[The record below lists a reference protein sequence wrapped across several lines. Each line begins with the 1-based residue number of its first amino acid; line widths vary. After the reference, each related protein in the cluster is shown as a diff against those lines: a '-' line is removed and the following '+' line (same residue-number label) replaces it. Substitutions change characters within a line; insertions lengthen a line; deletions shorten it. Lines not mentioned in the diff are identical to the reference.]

1 MQELKITSPG
11 PDGHTHIVYLNS
23 ETGASAMSP
32 SKDGHVH
39 DVIFQPAVDPTP
51 AQEEVPPQID
61 PATGQPMIDPQTGM
75 PDQGQP
81 AVPANPGQPAM
92 WIVRPAPMGAQ
103 NSSQALQIFEQNQ
116 NGSNLAPLPM
126 QAMEGLHDHTLED
139 YVPDIKQKKEPQSEV
154 LEECLA
160 LWREGVELVQDCVKK
175 GKEAEDFY
183 AGKQWEDGLMR
194 WLQTLDRAALTINEI
209 APNIDTLLGY
219 QMEQRTDIRYL
230 PQEGGDQ
237 RVADALNVIVKR
249 VLDNC
254 YYQREETK
262 VFKDQVVPGFGAFNV
277 YMNFKKNIQGEIQV
291 ERFPWDS
298 IVYGPHEKEDLEDCE
313 YEVRSRMQSLATLK
327 MMFPKKAKDI
337 ETCYSHYTGQ
347 YPNLDSRENNVDGT
361 HTDYQYAKKV
371 DDVPVMLNGS
381 IPLVDVQK
389 KQFRL
394 AQCTRK
400 MYKEVT
406 VIFNVDEQYFYTAQD
421 WEDEDIAKASTIPGF
436 QVVSQMKPRMRITK
450 FVGNL
455 VLSDENPAELPVN
468 DFYTVPV
475 YAYRQNG
482 EFWGKVE
489 AAKDPQRELN
499 KRRSQAMDTVNRLGA
514 AVYYVEPDT
523 FATPKEEE
531 DFKKKRSRP
540 GSIFKVNDVGRK
552 PVLEEGAD
560 LPPTLVTIMQMDQQN
575 LQRLMNV
582 VTEQGGANESGSLFL
597 EKKKGR
603 LTGNQFLFDN
613 LSFAKQR
620 LGKILAGLVQKYYPT
635 ERKIR
640 ILNAQ
645 YSKQKFK
652 LAGQDYS
659 DFTPS
664 ELEEMFNNAD
674 LLEYDVIVTD
684 SAFSAST
691 RIGIAKV
698 LFDLIQQGAPIP
710 PELALEFVDM
720 PSDVRARI
728 SEQLAAQTEQATEQ
742 ATNSSNTEIIKTLIA
757 KGAYTVTPEKASELG
772 LVPATDPTNP
782 LANQVQTPNNGGE
795 QQISQADI
803 YASNLASGLAG

>member
-1 MQELKITSPG
+1 MQDLKITSPG

-23 ETGASAMSP
+23 ETGVSAMSP
-32 SKDGHVH
+32 GADGHVH

-51 AQEEVPPQID
+51 AQEAVPPQVD
-61 PATGQPMIDPQTGM
+61 PNTGQPAIDPQTGM

-81 AVPANPGQPAM
+81 EIPANPGQPEI
-92 WIVRPAPMGAQ
+92 WIVRPAPMGGQNVAGALQ
-103 NSSQALQIFEQNQ
+103 NSEVGLET
-116 NGSNLAPLPM
+116 PPMPM
-126 QAMEGLHDHTLED
+126 QTMEGLHDHTLED
-139 YVPDIKQKKEPQSEV
+139 YVPDVKQKKESDDDV
-154 LEECLA
+154 LQECLA
-160 LWREGVELVQDCVKK
+160 LWREGVELVEDSVKK
-175 GKEAEDFY
+175 GKEAEAFY
-183 AGKQWEDGLMR
+183 KGDQWEDGIAR

-219 QMEQRTDIRYL
+219 QMEQRTDIRFL

-237 RVADALNVIVKR
+237 RVADALNIVSKR

-277 YMNFKKNIQGEIQV
+277 LMNFQKNIQGEIIV

-313 YEVRSRMQSLATLK
+313 FEVRSRMQSIATLK
-327 MMFPKKAKDI
+327 RMFPKKAKSI
-337 ETCYSHYTGQ
+337 ESCYSHYSGQ
-347 YPNLDSRENNVDGT
+347 YPNVDANDNGVSGT
-361 HTDYQYAKKV
+361 HADYQYAKKI

-406 VIFNVDEQYFYTAQD
+406 VVFNTEESFFYTAYD
-421 WEDEDIAKASTIPGF
+421 WKDEDVAKASTIPGF

-450 FVGNL
+450 FCGN
-455 VLSDENPAELPVN
+455 VILSDENPAELPMH

-514 AVYYVEPDT
+514 SVYYIEADT
-523 FATPKEEE
+523 FQNPREEE
-531 DFKKKRSRP
+531 EFKKKRSRP
-540 GSIFKVNDVGRK
+540 GSIFKVNDIGRK
-552 PVLEEGAD
+552 PSLEQGAD
-560 LPPTLVTIMQMDQQN
+560 LPPTLINIMQMDQQN

-613 LSFAKQR
+613 MAFAKQK
-620 LGKILAGLVQKYYPT
+620 LGKIVAGLIQKYYPP
-635 ERKIR
+635 ERLIR

-659 DFTPS
+659 DFTPQ
-664 ELEEMFNNAD
+664 EIEEMFSNSD

-720 PSDVRARI
+720 PSDTRARI
-728 SEQLAAQTEQATEQ
+728 SEQLAAQTEQATAQ
-742 ATNSSNTEIIKTLIA
+742 ATDTNNTEIIKTLIA
-757 KGAYTVTPEKASELG
+757 KGAYTVTPERANELG
-772 LVPATDPTNP
+772 LIPAANPTTP
-782 LANQVQTPNNGGE
+782 LANEGQVPNNGAE
-795 QQISQADI
+795 QQNTQADM